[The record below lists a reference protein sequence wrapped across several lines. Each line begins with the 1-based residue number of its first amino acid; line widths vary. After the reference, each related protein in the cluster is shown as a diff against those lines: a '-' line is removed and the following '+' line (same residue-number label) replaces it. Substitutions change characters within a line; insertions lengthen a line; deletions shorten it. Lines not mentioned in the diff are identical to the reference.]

1 MTDKELND
9 EVMDEVGGGR
19 SISPKINIVMCTKC
33 GSTVNTKTTL
43 YTCPKCCELKTGEYR
58 SSSAPQKRFI

>member
-9 EVMDEVGGGR
+9 KAMDEVGGGR

-43 YTCPKCCELKTGEYR
+43 YTCPKCGELKTGEYR
-58 SSSAPQKRFI
+58 SSSAPQNRFI

>member
-33 GSTVNTKTTL
+33 GSTVNTKTTP
-43 YTCPKCCELKTGEYR
+43 YTCPTGGELKTGEYR